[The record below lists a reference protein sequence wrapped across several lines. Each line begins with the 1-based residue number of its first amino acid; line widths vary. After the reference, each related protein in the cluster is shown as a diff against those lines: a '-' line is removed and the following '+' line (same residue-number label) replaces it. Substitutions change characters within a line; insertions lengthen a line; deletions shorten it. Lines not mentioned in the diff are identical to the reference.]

1 MEGQEPRVCQEE
13 VVLNPDNNDQLEEK
27 KFKSL

>member
-1 MEGQEPRVCQEE
+1 MDGQEPRVCQEE
-13 VVLNPDNNDQLEEK
+13 VVMDQSSVDDHEEK